1 MLFVE
6 LPSLLAAVGLNGE
19 QGRRPNMA
27 AKRSG
32 RSMLMRNTKTS
43 RPALGGVFAQQ
54 HRPVWM
60 LILATLF
67 WGMGFSWAKN
77 LGDAINASAGRP
89 NNSPLGPLVGL
100 TLRFSLASIAWFI
113 IVPECR
119 RHWTWRTARRGVVI
133 GATLSLGLI
142 LQHIGL
148 GLSDEAV
155 IAFLTNLTVV
165 FVPLWVLV
173 ATRRRPRWTIML
185 AVPVAL
191 GGMALLSGLRGGISA
206 GSSGPWWGAAC
217 AAAFAAAI
225 LLLDRFGRG
234 ESSARLTLL
243 LFVTAAISC
252 GMTAALLPGF
262 GQLQGSTFVSR
273 PILFDLLPLT
283 FLTTLAAFAIMTAY
297 QPRVDPTRTA
307 VIYLFEPLFAAA
319 FAWLHNGRLMSVDA
333 LAGAGLILAA
343 NIIAELP
350 SRRI

>member
-1 MLFVE
+1 
-6 LPSLLAAVGLNGE
+6 
-19 QGRRPNMA
+19 
-27 AKRSG
+27 
-32 RSMLMRNTKTS
+32 MLMRNIETS
-43 RPALGGVFAQQ
+43 RPTISSLFAQR
-54 HRPVWM
+54 HWPVWM

-77 LGDAINASAGRP
+77 LGDAINASADRP
-89 NNSPLGPLVGL
+89 SGSPLGPLVGL
-100 TLRFSLASIAWFI
+100 TIRFSLATFAWFMA
-113 IVPECR
+113 VPECR
-119 RHWTWRTARRGVVI
+119 RHWTWQTAFRGIVV

-165 FVPLWVLV
+165 FVPIWVLL
-173 ATRRRPRWTIML
+173 ATRQRPRWTIIL

-191 GGMALLSGLRGGISA
+191 AGMALLSGLRGGIHG

-217 AAAFAAAI
+217 AAAFAAEI

-234 ESSARLTLL
+234 ESSVRLTLL
-243 LFVTAAISC
+243 LFATAAISC
-252 GMTAALLPGF
+252 GITAALLPGF
-262 GQLQGSTFVSR
+262 GQLRWSTFVSR
-273 PILFDLLPLT
+273 PILVDLLPLT
-283 FLTTLAAFAIMTAY
+283 GLTTLAAFAIMTAC
-297 QPRVDPTRTA
+297 QPKVDPTRAA

-319 FAWLHNGRLMSVDA
+319 FAWLHNGRLMSADA

-350 SRRI
+350 SRRIKSRL